1 MAWTNGFFNSLNGDR
16 KYNAN
21 QLSRIFEGLIT
32 DGVYE
37 SVGNKLAVQPNSGMT
52 VQIGTGRG
60 WFFGHW
66 VNNDSE
72 YLLPLEGSDVLLKRY
87 CAVCIRVDENIE
99 YRSAVP
105 YLKYSDFATD
115 PVKPEMERTE
125 TVREY
130 CLAYILIPAGATE
143 ITAADIEDTRG
154 YTDLCGWVTGLIEQV
169 DTHTLYTQWQA
180 IWDNFMADKRAEAE
194 DYMTSQTAE
203 LEAWKIKEQTDF
215 IVWYENLQTNLE
227 GDVAATLTSKIAIL
241 ENDVSDLQNE
251 LSEVKEKQ
259 DSHVLKAS
267 GTINGLAW
275 ESAENGV
282 YIQAVTV
289 PGVTADNDVLVNP
302 SENYRE
308 IYENMNCRCIAQAEN
323 SLTFECYDPQ
333 DVNVTVEIIIFNI

>member
-16 KYNAN
+16 KYNAQ

-52 VQIGTGRG
+52 VQINTGRG

-72 YLLPLEGSDVLLKRY
+72 YLFVLENADVLLKRY

-105 YLKYSDFATD
+105 YLKYSEFATD

-180 IWDNFMADKRAEAE
+180 LWDKFMADKEAQAES
-194 DYMTSQTAE
+194 YMTSQSEE
-203 LEAWKIKEQTDF
+203 LEAWKVEQQTDF
-215 IVWYENLQTNLE
+215 LAWYENLQTNLE
-227 GDVAATLTSKIAIL
+227 GDVAVTLTSKVTIL
-241 ENDVSDLQNE
+241 ETDVHNLKEDVADL
-251 LSEVKEKQ
+251 KEKQ
-259 DSHVLKAS
+259 AIKATGVIDGLGWQS
-267 GTINGLAW
+267 DGEGIYTQIVTI
-275 ESAENGV
+275 E
-282 YIQAVTV
+282 
-289 PGVTADNDVLVNP
+289 GVTADNSVFVCP
-302 SENYRE
+302 SDDFKE
-308 IYENMNCRCIAQAEN
+308 IYETMECKCIAQGEN
-323 SLTFECYDPQ
+323 SLTFECYNPQ

>member
-37 SVGNKLAVQPNSGMT
+37 SVGNKLAVQPNNGMT
-52 VQIGTGRG
+52 VQINTGRG

-72 YLLPLEGSDVLLKRY
+72 YLLTLENSDVLLNRY

-99 YRSAVP
+99 NRSAVP
-105 YLKYSDFATD
+105 YLKYGEFATE

-130 CLAYILIPAGATE
+130 CLAYILIEAGAAE

-154 YTDLCGWVTGLIEQV
+154 YTDLCGWVTGLVEQV

-180 IWDNFMADKRAEAE
+180 LWDNFM
-194 DYMTSQTAE
+194 TSQTE
-203 LEAWKIKEQTDF
+203 EIEAWKTKEQTDF
-215 IVWYENLQTNLE
+215 LNWYENLQTNLE
-227 GDVAATLTSKIAIL
+227 GDVAATLIGEVSNLK
-241 ENDVSDLQNE
+241 NDVSDIKNDISNLNGK
-251 LSEVKEKQ
+251 VI
-259 DSHVLKAS
+259 KAS
-267 GTINGLAW
+267 GTIGGLAW
-275 ESAENGV
+275 VSGSNGI
-282 YIQAVTV
+282 YTQTITV
-289 PGVTADNDVLVNP
+289 NGVTADNDVLVNP
-302 SENYRE
+302 SEGFKE
-308 IYENMNCRCIAQAEN
+308 SYENMNCSCVAQGEN
-323 SLTFECYDPQ
+323 SLTFECYNPQ
-333 DVNVTVEIIIFNI
+333 DINVTVEVIIYNI